1 MQKHLLL
8 DKAGRYSARLIF
20 VLVALGITGDLWAS
34 GRRPVARNDSA
45 EVERGGI
52 VAQLTTGA
60 NSVLENDSDAEDDE
74 LLAVLTSN
82 VKNGFLAFKADG
94 TFTYQ
99 HDGGNSDSDTF
110 KYSAFDGTRFSKSA
124 RVTIKITDE
133 ANSPPFVIA
142 EVPDQQAIEA
152 VFYQLQ
158 VAGNFDDPDAGDEL
172 RFSVRG
178 LPKGNSLSMDANSG
192 VLSGTPVSS
201 DVRTDPY
208 TVEVTATDLAGA
220 SASLSFPLLIFRDN
234 RADIALSISLAE
246 NPVNLGETAQW
257 NIRIENRGP
266 GDLVDGQ
273 FTANWATSGPSL
285 TLTSTDS
292 CPITGNGTSSPQMS
306 CAVGALAAMTSKT
319 IIVEGTQ
326 DGDGDNSLIGVVSSD
341 DPILEN
347 NGDLASSQ
355 VVAEFSE
362 GPTQII
368 SMSGAGVDAGDL
380 DGDGAIDIV
389 ATAGQTLI
397 FSNNG
402 NRQVNTPGFG
412 LGSDTGGS
420 AVTLLDWNGD
430 SSLDI
435 AVGGLTGRTAEVF
448 VNDGTGGF
456 SSTDQLAGGAVGVL
470 NDMIGADLNNDG
482 RSDLLLTGSSGTV
495 IMHSRSEGGFDQ
507 TALSTGAGLDLA
519 IADIDQ
525 DGDQDLIV
533 VRLSDRAVDLHYN
546 SGDGTTYSLTRLD
559 HGSVA
564 TVSAIDLNGDGA
576 VDLLLGIDGDDLSTP
591 GNKVLYQQANGSFSS
606 GGSFGASPVTA
617 LLSGDVDAD
626 GWADV
631 VAVNE
636 AGVHQLY
643 LGSSGSG
650 LTLAAEQIVS
660 NGMRRGVL
668 VDFNSDESLDL
679 VMVGRDAKVLEIHA
693 NNGIGRLGL
702 GDRLAPTLE
711 LVEGATID
719 IPAGQEYL
727 DPGAIAIDDIDGDI
741 SDKIVVSGSINPSV
755 VGTQTISYQVAD
767 RAGNTTR
774 TLRTVNVG
782 VNAGTGGSGGGGL
795 APAFIVILT
804 LVAATKRRRVDIER
818 KNGG

>member
-1 MQKHLLL
+1 
-8 DKAGRYSARLIF
+8 
-20 VLVALGITGDLWAS
+20 
-34 GRRPVARNDSA
+34 
-45 EVERGGI
+45 
-52 VAQLTTGA
+52 
-60 NSVLENDSDAEDDE
+60 
-74 LLAVLTSN
+74 
-82 VKNGFLAFKADG
+82 
-94 TFTYQ
+94 
-99 HDGGNSDSDTF
+99 
-110 KYSAFDGTRFSKSA
+110 
-124 RVTIKITDE
+124 
-133 ANSPPFVIA
+133 
-142 EVPDQQAIEA
+142 
-152 VFYQLQ
+152 
-158 VAGNFDDPDAGDEL
+158 
-172 RFSVRG
+172 
-178 LPKGNSLSMDANSG
+178 
-192 VLSGTPVSS
+192 
-201 DVRTDPY
+201 
-208 TVEVTATDLAGA
+208 
-220 SASLSFPLLIFRDN
+220 
-234 RADIALSISLAE
+234 
-246 NPVNLGETAQW
+246 
-257 NIRIENRGP
+257 
-266 GDLVDGQ
+266 
-273 FTANWATSGPSL
+273 
-285 TLTSTDS
+285 
-292 CPITGNGTSSPQMS
+292 
-306 CAVGALAAMTSKT
+306 MTSKT

-347 NGDLASSQ
+347 NSDLASSQ

-368 SMSGAGVDAGDL
+368 SVSGAGVDAGDL

-389 ATAGQTLI
+389 ATAGQTFI

-402 NRQVNTPGFG
+402 NRQVNTPGVG

-456 SSTDQLAGGAVGVL
+456 SSTDQLTGGAVGVL
-470 NDMIGADLNNDG
+470 NDMLGADLNNDG

-495 IMHSRSEGGFDQ
+495 ILHSLSEGGFDQ
-507 TALSTGAGLDLA
+507 TALSTGAGLDVA

-533 VRLSDRAVDLHYN
+533 VRLSDRAVDMHYN
-546 SGDGTTYSLTRLD
+546 SGDGTTYSLTRLNE
-559 HGSVA
+559 GSVA
-564 TVSAIDLNGDGA
+564 TVSVSDLNGDGA
-576 VDLLLGIDGDDLSTP
+576 VDLLLGIDGDDLNTP
-591 GNKVLYQQANGSFSS
+591 ANKVLYQQASGGFSS

-626 GWADV
+626 GWADI

-650 LTLAAEQIVS
+650 FTLAAEQIVS
-660 NGMRRGVL
+660 SGMRRGVL

-679 VMVGRDAKVLEIHA
+679 VMVGRDATVLEVHA

-711 LVEGATID
+711 LVGDTTLNIA
-719 IPAGQEYL
+719 AGQEYL
-727 DPGAIAIDDIDGDI
+727 DPGATAIDDIDGDI
-741 SDKIVVSGSINPSV
+741 SDKIVVSGIINPSA
-755 VGTQTISYQVAD
+755 VGTQTISYTVAD

-774 TLRTVNVG
+774 KLRTVNVG

-795 APAFIVILT
+795 APALIVILT
-804 LVAATKRRRVDIER
+804 LVAAAKRRRVDIER

>member
-1 MQKHLLL
+1 MQKDLFLI
-8 DKAGRYSARLIF
+8 KAGRYSVRLLF
-20 VLVALGITGDLWAS
+20 VVVALGITADLWAS
-34 GRRPVARNDSA
+34 GWPPFANRDSA
-45 EVERGGI
+45 EVTRGG
-52 VAQLTTGA
+52 VVEELTSGA
-60 NSVLENDSDAEDDE
+60 DSVLDNDFDIEGDR
-74 LLAVLTSN
+74 LFAVLSGD
-82 VKNGFLAFKADG
+82 VKHGVLVLREDG
-94 TFTYQ
+94 TFTYR
-99 HDGGNSDSDTF
+99 HDGGNKDSDTF
-110 KYSAFDGTRFSKSA
+110 KYRAFDGTRYSREA
-124 RVTIKITDE
+124 RVTISVEDVP
-133 ANSPPFVIA
+133 NSPPVVIA
-142 EVPDQQAIEA
+142 EVPDQQALA
-152 VFYQLQ
+152 GVSYQLQ
-158 VAGNFDDPDAGDEL
+158 VAGNFDDPDEGDEL
-172 RFSVRG
+172 SFTVRG
-178 LPKGNSLSMDANSG
+178 LPKGNSLSMDSESG
-192 VLSGTPVSS
+192 VLSGTPVDS

-208 TVEVTATDLAGA
+208 TVEVTTTDLAGA
-220 SASLSFPLLIFRDN
+220 SASLTFQLLIFRDN
-234 RADIALSISLAE
+234 RADLALAISLAQ
-246 NPVNLGETAQW
+246 NPVTVGETAQW

-266 GDLVDGQ
+266 GDLDDGQ
-273 FTANWATSGPSL
+273 LTANWATSGPSL
-285 TLTSTDS
+285 TLTSADS

-306 CAVGALAAMTSKT
+306 CAVGALEAMMSRT

-326 DGDGDNSLIGVVSSD
+326 DAGGDNSLIGVVSSD

-347 NGDLASSQ
+347 NSDLASAQ
-355 VVAEFSE
+355 VVAQFSE
-362 GPTQII
+362 GPTQIV
-368 SMSGAGVDAGDL
+368 SVSGAGVDAGDL
-380 DGDGAIDIV
+380 DGDGNIDIV

-402 NRQVNTPGFG
+402 NREVATPGIG

-448 VNDGTGGF
+448 VNDGSGAF
-456 SSTDQLAGGAVGVL
+456 SSTEQLPGDAVGAV

-495 IMHSRSEGGFDQ
+495 ILHSLSQGGFDQ
-507 TALSTGAGLDLA
+507 TSLSSGAGLDLA

-533 VRLSDRAVDLHYN
+533 IRASDRAVDLHYN
-546 SGDGTTYSLTRLD
+546 SGNGTDYSLTRLN

-564 TVSAIDLNGDGA
+564 TVSAHDLNGDGA
-576 VDLLLGIDGDDLSTP
+576 VDLLLGVDGDNLSTP
-591 GNKVLYQQANGSFSS
+591 GNKVLYQQQDGGFSS
-606 GGSFGASPVTA
+606 GGWFGASPVTA
-617 LLSGDVDAD
+617 LLTGDVDAD

-650 LTLAAEQIVS
+650 FTLAAEQIMS
-660 NGMRRGVL
+660 NGMRHGVL
-668 VDFNSDESLDL
+668 IDFNGDESLDL
-679 VMVGRDAKVLEIHA
+679 VMAGRDATVLEIHA

-711 LVEGATID
+711 LVGDATIN

-727 DPGAIAIDDIDGDI
+727 DPGATAIDDIDGNI
-741 SDKIVVSGSINPSV
+741 SDKIEVSGSINSSA

-767 RAGNTTR
+767 RAGNTSR
-774 TLRTVNVG
+774 KLRTVVVG
-782 VNAGTGGSGGGGL
+782 VNKGTGGGGGGGVT
-795 APAFIVILT
+795 PAFIAILM
-804 LVAATKRRRVDIER
+804 LVAATRRRRVDIER

>member
-1 MQKHLLL
+1 VQKHLLL

-60 NSVLENDSDAEDDE
+60 KSVLENDSDAEDDE

-679 VMVGRDAKVLEIHA
+679 VMVGRDATVLEIHA

-711 LVEGATID
+711 LVGGATID

-727 DPGAIAIDDIDGDI
+727 DPGATAIDDIDGDI
-741 SDKIVVSGSINPSV
+741 SEKIEVSGIINPSA
-755 VGTQTISYQVAD
+755 VGTQTISYTVAD

-774 TLRTVNVG
+774 KLRTVNVG

-795 APAFIVILT
+795 GPAFIVILT
-804 LVAATKRRRVDIER
+804 LVAAAKRRRVDIER